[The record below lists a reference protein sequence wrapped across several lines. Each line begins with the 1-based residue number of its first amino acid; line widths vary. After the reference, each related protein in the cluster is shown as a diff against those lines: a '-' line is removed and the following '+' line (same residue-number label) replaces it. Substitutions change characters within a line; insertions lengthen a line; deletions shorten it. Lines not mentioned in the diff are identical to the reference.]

1 MYYGKRKK
9 NLAYYAYSGTFV
21 SDTNFIRLY
30 TYTTAYTVYKLLA
43 VLNLLTFSFD
53 NDSFSG
59 LFLIPGAV
67 GMVR

>member
-1 MYYGKRKK
+1 MEHSYH
-9 NLAYYAYSGTFV
+9 
-21 SDTNFIRLY
+21 DTHFIRLY

-43 VLNLLTFSFD
+43 VILPTFSFD

>member
-30 TYTTAYTVYKLLA
+30 TYITAYTVYKLLA
-43 VLNLLTFSFD
+43 VILPTFSFE